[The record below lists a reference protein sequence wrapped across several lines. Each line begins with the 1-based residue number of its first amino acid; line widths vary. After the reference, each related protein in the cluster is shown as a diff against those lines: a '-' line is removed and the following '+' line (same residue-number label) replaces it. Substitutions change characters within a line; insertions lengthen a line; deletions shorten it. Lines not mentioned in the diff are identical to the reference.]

1 MRRRTGD
8 GLLGRIGAFV
18 LPVGLLLPLLIG
30 GCGAAVAPAPART
43 PAVTADGAQR
53 IEVAFAGG
61 AVRNGV
67 QRYAVPRG
75 SAVELVVS
83 SDVADQVHVH
93 GYDRLSYVTA
103 GASTTLRWRADL
115 PGVFDVELEQR
126 GTPLAQIQ
134 VS

>member
-1 MRRRTGD
+1 
-8 GLLGRIGAFV
+8 
-18 LPVGLLLPLLIG
+18 
-30 GCGAAVAPAPART
+30 
-43 PAVTADGAQR
+43 VTADGAQR

-75 SAVELVVS
+75 SAVELVVF

>member
-1 MRRRTGD
+1 VIAAALALSV
-8 GLLGRIGAFV
+8 LLGGCASA
-18 LPVGLLLPLLIG
+18 PV
-30 GCGAAVAPAPART
+30 VPAPTPTVA
-43 PAVTADGAQR
+43 PAVTAQGRQR
-53 IEVAFAGG
+53 VEVTFTGG
-61 AVRNGV
+61 AVRGGV
-67 QRYAVPRG
+67 VRYGIPKG

-103 GASTTLRWRADL
+103 GASTTLRFTADL

-126 GTPLAQIQ
+126 GAPLAQLQ